1 MLTNYQ
7 TLNRS
12 LEHKG
17 GVYQDVLHKDCMT
30 SRKDKL
36 SYVGFAEKKYNS
48 LVRSD
53 GRVGTSSCCHLLC
66 TFEDKAKDK
75 NSGD

>member
-17 GVYQDVLHKDCMT
+17 GSIKMCYIKKTVRHQG
-30 SRKDKL
+30 KDKL
-36 SYVGFAEKKYNS
+36 LYVGFARFAEKNATLFKYDKRTLLEPAV
-48 LVRSD
+48 LVIFYVLL
-53 GRVGTSSCCHLLC
+53 RV
-66 TFEDKAKDK
+66 
-75 NSGD
+75 